1 MLFWRYALLI
11 LASLVLGARA
21 GFIEEFADRTI
32 IHVTVHDW
40 LWDELDPIRTDTG
53 PRANAAAVK
62 AFREKFP
69 GIYAERYKQKYG
81 WDRVE
86 VRIEKFSG
94 IKIEGIESDLLA
106 IAGNMAPDIIYLN
119 FRKSDTYIQQGFLY
133 PLNRPEDAYFTTMSE
148 EEIAFRITPKIR
160 PVIDR
165 KGPGGTYVWALPHGG
180 AIGKVL
186 IYRKDLFDE
195 AKIPYPDKTW
205 TWDDLY
211 QACRKLTKPDQ
222 GQYAI
227 ALRNVKHE
235 SWRWLDFL
243 FASGSQAMHY
253 DEPSDTWEIAFDNT
267 NAVEALDYYVK
278 LCTEPWQDA
287 KGRKRRGYAYR
298 DPSYTAANQAWKN
311 GSIAMLLGTIQE
323 DVFARTFDPTVVGL
337 APMPIGPSGKR
348 TAALNSKMLG
358 LFSEIKHPAVR
369 DAAWE
374 FIRYYGSE
382 EATEIKTRILV
393 EGGLGRFINPAYL
406 RKFGYDEL
414 IRFAPPGWQETFEI
428 AISDSEP
435 EPYGRFA
442 NPIYDILDRPI
453 KEANALA
460 REDRLPEDPG
470 ARRAVLAGL
479 IKEAAGVARRE
490 ILDELPPAE
499 MKKRRTTAGVFILAL
514 LALLAIVFRIIVK
527 SFTPPG
533 DIGKHGGWQFRKY
546 GHAYLLLVPAMLTIL
561 VWQYVPLLQ
570 GSIMAFQDYKVM
582 GGSDFVGLDNFGNV
596 LWNPEWWTSVW
607 NALRYSFLIV
617 VLTFIPP
624 VILAIL
630 LQEIPYAKILFRT
643 IYYLP
648 AVITS
653 LVVILLWHSFYA
665 PTEQGALNRLI
676 MQVPAWAFLLTGAG
690 LFWICVLFSRRL
702 KRLDSSLAAW
712 LFIGGGALL
721 LAACY
726 GLATPALNKSGVSF
740 PASLLAT
747 APEPYHWLE
756 SHSSA
761 MIACVIPLF
770 WASIGPGCLIYLAA
784 LKGIS
789 EELYEAAD
797 MDGATFIDK
806 ILFIVFPIF
815 KPLLMINFVGIFI
828 GSWYYAGAN
837 ILAMTQGQ
845 AGTEVAGLHIFYQA
859 FMFLKF
865 GPATAMAWILGFM
878 LIVFTMYQ
886 LRILSRLE
894 FKTTGDK

>member
-1 MLFWRYALLI
+1 MLPWRNILLM
-11 LASLVLGARA
+11 LTTLVFSARA
-21 GFIEEFADRTI
+21 GFIEHVGDRTI

-40 LWDELDPIRTDTG
+40 LWEELDPIRTETG
-53 PRANAAAVK
+53 TRANAAAVK
-62 AFREKFP
+62 AFREQFP
-69 GIYAERYKQKYG
+69 DIFAAKYQEKYG
-81 WDRVE
+81 WNKVD

-106 IAGNMAPDIIYLN
+106 IAGKMAPDIIYLN

-133 PLNRPEDAYFTTMSE
+133 PMDRPEDGYFSEMSE
-148 EEIAFRITPKIR
+148 AAIAFRINPKIR

-165 KGPGGTYVWALPHGG
+165 KGPGGKHVWALPHGG

-195 AKIPYPDKTW
+195 ANIPYPDKTW

-211 QACRKLTKPDQ
+211 AACQKLANPAT

-227 ALRNVKHE
+227 ALRNVKDE
-235 SWRWLDFL
+235 SWRWIDFL
-243 FASGSQAMHY
+243 FASGSRIMEY
-253 DEPSDTWEIAFDNT
+253 DEPTDRWEIAFDNPNT
-267 NAVEALDYYVK
+267 VAALDYYVK
-278 LCTEPWQDA
+278 LCTEPWKDA
-287 KGRKRRGYAYR
+287 EGRQRRGYAYR

-311 GSIAMLLGTIQE
+311 GSIAMMLGTIQE

-337 APMPIGPSGKR
+337 APMPMGPGGQR

-358 LFSEIKHPAVR
+358 LFAEIEHEAIR

-382 EATEIKTRILV
+382 AATEIKTRILV
-393 EGGLGRFINPAYL
+393 EGGLGRFVNPTYL
-406 RKFGYDEL
+406 KQFGYDEL

-428 AISDSEP
+428 AIRDSEP

-442 NPIYDILDRPI
+442 NPVYNILDRPI
-453 KEANALA
+453 KEANSLALEEKLPTETNA
-460 REDRLPEDPG
+460 RN
-470 ARRAVLAGL
+470 AVLASL

-490 ILDELPPAE
+490 ILAELPPQE
-499 MKKRRTTAGVFILAL
+499 MKKRRTGAGMFILAL
-514 LALLAIVFRIIVK
+514 LALFAIVFRIIVK

-546 GHAYLLLVPAMLTIL
+546 GQAYLLLLPAILTIL

-596 LWNPEWWTSVW
+596 LWNPEWWASVW
-607 NALRYSFLIV
+607 NAIRYSFLIV

-630 LQEIPYAKILFRT
+630 LQEIPYAKVFFRT

-665 PTEQGALNRLI
+665 PTELGALNRLI
-676 MQVPAWAFLLTGAG
+676 MQVPAWAFLVCGAG
-690 LFWICVLFSRRL
+690 LFWICVMFSRRL
-702 KRLDSSLAAW
+702 KRLDSALASW

-721 LAACY
+721 FAACY
-726 GLATPALNKSGVSF
+726 GLATPALNKSGVAF

-756 SHSSA
+756 SHATA

-784 LKGIS
+784 LKGIA

-815 KPLLMINFVGIFI
+815 KPLLIINFVGIFI
-828 GSWYYAGAN
+828 GSWFYAGAN

-894 FKTTGDK
+894 FKTTGEK